1 MNDQFPP
8 PGRLHPP
15 GALTT
20 VDGLIREGLSPASQR
35 AELEEVAAEFRIRM
49 SPAMRQVPVAAVQA
63 QFLPDP
69 RELNI
74 LPEELVD
81 PIGDDV
87 HRPVPGLTHRY
98 PDRVILHTTQTC
110 EVYCRFCFRR
120 EAVGETGQLAE
131 AEFVRVLDYLRDH
144 PQIWEVILT
153 GGDPLTLS
161 TRRLRDMLARLAA
174 IPSVEVIRFHTRI
187 PVVAPE
193 KITDDLLAALQIR
206 PVVWLVLHTNHA
218 DELTQAAGAAL
229 SRLARAGVPLLSQ
242 TVLLKGI
249 NADPD
254 TLETLFRA
262 LIRNRV
268 KPYYLHHPD
277 LAKGTSHFR
286 LPLAEGQQIMAALR
300 GRISGT
306 ALPTY
311 VLDIPGGHGK
321 VPVGPGYLQEEGQGI
336 WTVTDPQG
344 RKHRYQDL

>member
-1 MNDQFPP
+1 MNDQSP
-8 PGRLHPP
+8 PGKAQAQ
-15 GALTT
+15 GALTN
-20 VDGLIREGLSPASQR
+20 VDGLIRQGLSPAVQR
-35 AELEEVAAEFRIRM
+35 AELEQVAAEFRVRL
-49 SPAMRQVPVAAVQA
+49 SPGMRQIGSEAVLA

-69 RELNI
+69 RELTI
-74 LPEELVD
+74 LPEELID

-98 PDRVILHTTQTC
+98 PDRVILHTTQIC

-120 EAVGETGQLAE
+120 EAVGENGQLE
-131 AEFVRVLDYLRDH
+131 DAEFTRVLDYLRDH

-161 TRRLRDMLARLAA
+161 ARRLKDMLARLAE

-193 KITDDLLAALQIR
+193 KITEDLTRAMQVR

-218 DELTQAAGAAL
+218 DEITPAASAAL
-229 SRLARAGVPLLSQ
+229 ARLTRAGVPLLSQ

-254 TLETLFRA
+254 TLEQLFRT

-277 LAKGTSHFR
+277 LAKGTGHFR
-286 LPLAEGQQIMAALR
+286 LSLHEGQEIMAALR

-311 VLDIPGGHGK
+311 VLDIPGGFGK
-321 VPVGPGYLQEEGQGI
+321 VPVGPGYLQHHGDGS

-344 RKHRYQDL
+344 RAHSYRDL